1 MKTRQKRVIFGQP
14 LVVLTVYLLVVFLV
28 IALLDVLVANVLPE
42 LAAVD
47 VVPVVV
53 DTLVEGNIGEEC
65 SEENGA
71 NEHGVAAEDSVVKT
85 RSERHVS
92 CCKLPDSG
100 SDMMT

>member
-1 MKTRQKRVIFGQP
+1 MIYLLIVLLVIT
-14 LVVLTVYLLVVFLV
+14 LLDVVLT
-28 IALLDVLVANVLPE
+28 DVLPE
-42 LAAVD
+42 LATVG

-53 DTLVEGNIGEEC
+53 DSPVEGNIGEEC

-71 NEHGVAAEDSVVKT
+71 NEHGVAAEDSVVNT
-85 RSERHVS
+85 RSERHLY